1 MKKLLLMLMLSVAFT
16 GISQA
21 QKFAYV
27 NSQYILRHMPEYAEA
42 QGQLNQF
49 SNDWEAEIQAKFEAV
64 QRLRDA
70 YQAEKVLLTED
81 MKQRR
86 LEEIKQKEKEA
97 RDMQR
102 QKFGVDGELFQK
114 REQLIKPIQDKIYEA
129 LEEVA
134 SRSGYMVI
142 FDKASQSN
150 MLYTNPKYDITDTVI
165 KNMGLTPGETIESD
179 EDKDE
184 KGDDSKGGARDKG
197 GKSGGKDPSG
207 NKTSTGR
214 TPMKGGRR

>member
-27 NSQYILRHMPEYAEA
+27 DSQYILRHMPEYAEA

-49 SNDWEAEIQAKFEAV
+49 SNEWEAEIEAKFEAV
-64 QRLRDA
+64 QRLKDA

-86 LEEIKQKEKEA
+86 LQEIKQKEQEA
-97 RDMQR
+97 REMQR

-150 MLYTNPKYDITDTVI
+150 MLYTNPKYDITETVI

-179 EDKDE
+179 GDKDE
-184 KGDDSKGGARDKG
+184 KNDNSNKGGTDKG
-197 GKSGGKDPSG
+197 GGKDPSG